1 MELSHLDLGR
11 LRPWRQ
17 APAPVFEGP
26 SQVRA
31 YWEALR
37 IGGALP
43 DRGQMDP
50 RGLGGVLDRVFLAEH
65 IAPGLVQ
72 VRIAGS
78 GLAEIAGM
86 DLRGLPLSCLF
97 TAQAR
102 PQLAQTLEAVAQGH
116 ALAELDL
123 AMDRGHGQ
131 AVARLLLLPL
141 RDGPDRRLV
150 LGCLGTAGHLPTG
163 KFQILSRQEERLT
176 LPVAA
181 PAPEPAPEP
190 AAPLPLRQIRHLSL
204 VHARD

>member
-1 MELSHLDLGR
+1 MDLKLLDLGR
-11 LRPWRQ
+11 LRVGRVASP
-17 APAPVFEGP
+17 PVFEGLP
-26 SQVRA
+26 QVRA

-37 IGGALP
+37 VGAALP
-43 DRGQMDP
+43 DRVQLDP
-50 RGLGGVLDRVFLAEH
+50 RGLGGFLDRVFLAER
-65 IAPGLVQ
+65 IARGLVQ

-78 GLAEIAGM
+78 GLAEVAGM

-102 PQLAQTLEAVAQGH
+102 PQLAETLEGVAQGK

-123 AMDRGHGQ
+123 ALDRGNGQ

-141 RDGPDRRLV
+141 CDGPDRRLV

-163 KFQILSRQEERLT
+163 RFQILSRQEERLT

-181 PAPEPAPEP
+181 PAPEPA
-190 AAPLPLRQIRHLSL
+190 APLPLRQLRHLSL